1 MWYVVSMVGN
11 LCTIF
16 GSVMFLMSGTFVRS
30 NSEILIGFGAFCTW
44 ASITKYLRNTESL
57 NIIMRTFHE
66 SIPLIAKVWLGILP
80 VYIAVCFLTITVM
93 FEFQASYGTATSAFY
108 TFFSLQ
114 AGDALYDT
122 YTSMRKINF
131 IYALFF
137 MYGFLFF
144 LVSIM

>member
-16 GSVMFLMSGTFVRS
+16 GSVMFLMSGTFIRS

-80 VYIAVCFLTITVM
+80 VYIAVCFLTITVC
-93 FEFQASYGTATSAFY
+93 FEF
-108 TFFSLQ
+108 
-114 AGDALYDT
+114 
-122 YTSMRKINF
+122 
-131 IYALFF
+131 
-137 MYGFLFF
+137 
-144 LVSIM
+144 